1 MSGRTERS
9 PGTAR
14 RTLVVGSGFVGSE
27 IARRLVAEGHEV
39 TLGSR
44 GRPTVAPEDYGARW
58 QSLDATDARACERAV
73 ATVAPRTVVL
83 VHGPSDVT
91 WCEAHPEEATAAHRT
106 ATAHFAAVPDLDRIV
121 MISTD
126 NVFDGRCA
134 ENVESTPTAPANA
147 YGVAKRAAEEVL
159 LSGAASPATALRV
172 SLVYGHEPADGG
184 KWLNFFASCA
194 HRLARG
200 EPVEAPTDQW
210 TTPVL
215 VDDVARVVARLL
227 AHEGDLPPVLHLGGP
242 ERVSRAAWA
251 REIARALRAPTA
263 LVHPVPRAAGRYASR
278 PRNTCLSSTLLPTV
292 PGMDTVPLQGVAAA
306 AEALASRFLR
316 SGSTAS
322 AALTRTAVP
331 SPVSR
336 EGTPASHATERLCR
350 LQGGQNA

>member
-1 MSGRTERS
+1 MSGRTEGS

-14 RTLVVGSGFVGSE
+14 RSLVVGSGFVGSE

-44 GRPTVAPEDYGARW
+44 GRPAVAPEDYGAGWRP
-58 QSLDATDARACERAV
+58 LDATDARACERAV
-73 ATVAPRTVVL
+73 AAVAPRTVVL

-91 WCEAHPEEATAAHRT
+91 WCEAHPEEAAAAHRA
-106 ATAHFAAVPDLDRIV
+106 ATAHFASVPGLERIV

-134 ENVESTPTAPANA
+134 ENVESTPTSPANA
-147 YGVAKRAAEEVL
+147 YGVAKRAAEEML

-172 SLVYGHEPADGG
+172 SLVYGHEPAGGG

-200 EPVEAPTDQW
+200 EPVEAPADQW

-215 VDDVARVVARLL
+215 VDDVAGVVALLL

-251 REIARALRAPTA
+251 REIARALDAPTA
-263 LVHPVPRAAGRYASR
+263 LVRPVPRAAGRYASR
-278 PRNTCLSSTLLPTV
+278 PENTCLSSTLLPAV
-292 PGMDTVPLQGVAAA
+292 PGMDAVPLRGVATA
-306 AEALASRFLR
+306 AEALAARFPR
-316 SGSTAS
+316 S
-322 AALTRTAVP
+322 AAR
-331 SPVSR
+331 
-336 EGTPASHATERLCR
+336 G
-350 LQGGQNA
+350 